1 MDAAEDWNL
10 VLWDLA
16 DLATRLGRG
25 IEVCPGFVTELLLA
39 APSTS
44 AANTLAT

>member
-16 DLATRLGRG
+16 DLATRLGGALRYAR
-25 IEVCPGFVTELLLA
+25 VLLQ
-39 APSTS
+39 SYS
-44 AANTLAT
+44 